1 MVNERWNAAQ
11 PEEEGRVKTC
21 RMKRQVDL
29 NNTIIYIVYIQF
41 LGMEWF
47 MESAVLT
54 LRLNAE
60 TKNKLDKLATAT
72 QRSKSFIAAEAI
84 SRYLEIEAWQIA
96 EIEQAIK
103 EADAGDFASDA
114 QIAKLAE
121 KYAS

>member
-1 MVNERWNAAQ
+1 
-11 PEEEGRVKTC
+11 
-21 RMKRQVDL
+21 
-29 NNTIIYIVYIQF
+29 
-41 LGMEWF
+41 

-60 TKNKLDKLATAT
+60 TKKKLDKLATAT